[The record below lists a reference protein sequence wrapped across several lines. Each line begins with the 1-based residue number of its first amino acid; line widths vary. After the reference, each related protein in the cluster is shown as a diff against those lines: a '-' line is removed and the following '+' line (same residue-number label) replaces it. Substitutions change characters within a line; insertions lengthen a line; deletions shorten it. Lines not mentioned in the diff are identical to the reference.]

1 MMTKQTRKQ
10 PSFIEEA
17 RRRQIIEAAIR
28 TIARRGMVH
37 TTLEDIANEIEVS
50 KGVILYHFK
59 NKAELIAEVINH
71 LISEQRSHRQ
81 ARLAGME
88 TPLERL
94 HEYIRADMD
103 FYLNNR
109 QSMICWWELF
119 TFYKSPEEK
128 ALLES
133 RLYDVPRET
142 LVRIIRDGQAAGVF
156 RQEIDPLTAATLVEG
171 AIEGVMIQWVF
182 DETQVDLHNCGE
194 ELISL
199 LEARYL
205 APAG

>member
-1 MMTKQTRKQ
+1 MTNQTRKQ

-17 RRRQIIEAAIR
+17 RRRQIIEGAIR

-50 KGVILYHFK
+50 KGVISYHFK

-71 LISEQRSHRQ
+71 LIDEQRSSRQ
-81 ARLAGME
+81 ARLSAME
-88 TPLERL
+88 TPLEKLR
-94 HEYIRADMD
+94 EYVRADMD

-109 QSMICWWELF
+109 QGMICWWELW
-119 TFYKSPEEK
+119 TFFKTPEEK
-128 ALLES
+128 ALVEQ
-133 RLYDVPRET
+133 RLYDMPRQT
-142 LVRIIRDGQAAGVF
+142 LMAIIRDGQSSRIFDPNV
-156 RQEIDPLTAATLVEG
+156 DPLTAATLVEG

-182 DETQVDLHNCGE
+182 EESQVDLHKCGE

-199 LEARYL
+199 LEARFL
-205 APAG
+205 TSDG